1 MYEDLL
7 MDFDGKK
14 IKLEE
19 IRCTELPKYEKYTWY
34 PVKNEKNNNKEYL
47 ILGTDLNEKL
57 TYDEHERTFN
67 NASALKDVVKLGEYV
82 YKNFKKDN
90 KHNNPIFLKNEKE
103 ALELSN
109 YIITNICYKYGI
121 PVTKKNHFEIYD
133 FAFFCYDLYT
143 RFCAWLLLNQE
154 DDIEKIKIYL
164 GKDVNYLKTKKDI
177 KAHIVPTFLWDYLG
191 EPVTVHFY
199 YDKEKD
205 KYKKFYECKNLKDL
219 TLLQFNLLFFS
230 KDGLVSKE
238 GNLINIKQC
247 EYCGKEFVTT
257 TMQKK
262 YCDNCK
268 KLRQAERKRKSRE
281 KAKKNKQ

>member
-47 ILGTDLNEKL
+47 IVGTVLNEHL
-57 TYDEHERTFN
+57 TYNEHERTFN
-67 NASALKDVVKLGEYV
+67 NACVLKDIVKLGEYV
-82 YKNFKKDN
+82 YRNFKKDN

-109 YIITNICYKYGI
+109 HIITNICYKYGI
-121 PVTKKNHFEIYD
+121 PITKKNHFEIYD

-143 RFCAWLLLNQE
+143 RFCTWLLLYQE
-154 DDIEKIKIYL
+154 DDIEKIKMYL

-177 KAHIVPTFLWDYLG
+177 KAHIVPTFLWDYVG
-191 EPVTVHFY
+191 KPATVHFY

-205 KYKKFYECKNLKDL
+205 KYKKVYECKNLKDL
-219 TLLQFNLLFFS
+219 ALLQFNLLFFS
-230 KDGLVSKE
+230 KDGLFSRE
-238 GNLINIKQC
+238 GNFIKIKQC
-247 EYCGKEFVTT
+247 ECCRVEFVTT
-257 TMQKK
+257 TTQKK